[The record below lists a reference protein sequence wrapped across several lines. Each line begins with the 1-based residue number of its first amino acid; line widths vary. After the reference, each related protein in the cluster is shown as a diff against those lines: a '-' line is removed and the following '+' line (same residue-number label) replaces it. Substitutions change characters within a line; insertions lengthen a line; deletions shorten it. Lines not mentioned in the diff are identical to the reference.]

1 MKSRSSSANK
11 ANSVDITLNCMRSP
25 LSSKILNFACCLESM
40 IDFTVV
46 PTRCQ
51 PEIGSPELRVAA
63 WNNFRIRFWSFR
75 ISDLYQMN
83 YPAAELTGYQ
93 TALTALFFEAKL
105 RGIHPKGLKKTLKA
119 GRNYAIWAR

>member
-11 ANSVDITLNCMRSP
+11 ANSIDITLNCMRSP

-40 IDFTVV
+40 IDFAVV
-46 PTRCQ
+46 PTRYQ

-63 WNNFRIRFWSFR
+63 WNYFRIRFWSFR
-75 ISDLYQMN
+75 ISDLYQ
-83 YPAAELTGYQ
+83 
-93 TALTALFFEAKL
+93 
-105 RGIHPKGLKKTLKA
+105 LKKTLKA